1 MEPLLYLVH
10 RIPFP
15 PNKGDKIRS
24 YHLLR
29 HLAKRYAVHLGT
41 FVDTPGDMAYAP
53 QLQSLCAS
61 HHIEML
67 GARTARLR
75 SVSGFLTGEALT
87 LPYYRSSALQSW
99 VRQVVERQRI
109 RRALVF
115 SGAMTQYVKDLDLRV
130 VVDFVDVDSAKWL
143 EYAQRRVWPS
153 SFVYRREGE
162 RLLAFERA
170 AAARSAACVFVTRAE
185 ADLFER
191 LAPECR
197 DRVNV
202 IEMGVNTD
210 YFAPHPERSSPYA
223 AGESAIVFTGAMDY
237 WPNIDAVTWFATDIL
252 PKIRAEHPD
261 ARFYIVGM
269 NPSPAVKALDSREGV
284 VVTGTVP
291 DVRPY
296 VQHAAAVVVPLRV
309 ARGMQSKVLEAMAM
323 SRPVVVSSASM
334 SGVRGAPGSE
344 LEVAT
349 SAEEFSQKVLAL
361 LGTGRGDVLGRAGRA
376 RILADYSWER
386 NLAAFDRL
394 LDGTP
399 PLATRA
405 MR

>member
-1 MEPLLYLVH
+1 
-10 RIPFP
+10 
-15 PNKGDKIRS
+15 
-24 YHLLR
+24 
-29 HLAKRYAVHLGT
+29 
-41 FVDTPGDMAYAP
+41 
-53 QLQSLCAS
+53 
-61 HHIEML
+61 
-67 GARTARLR
+67 
-75 SVSGFLTGEALT
+75 
-87 LPYYRSSALQSW
+87 
-99 VRQVVERQRI
+99 
-109 RRALVF
+109 
-115 SGAMTQYVKDLDLRV
+115 
-130 VVDFVDVDSAKWL
+130 
-143 EYAQRRVWPS
+143 
-153 SFVYRREGE
+153 
-162 RLLAFERA
+162 
-170 AAARSAACVFVTRAE
+170 
-185 ADLFER
+185 
-191 LAPECR
+191 
-197 DRVNV
+197 
-202 IEMGVNTD
+202 
-210 YFAPHPERSSPYA
+210 
-223 AGESAIVFTGAMDY
+223 MDY
-237 WPNIDAVTWFATDIL
+237 WPNVDAVIWFASGSAAVL
-252 PKIRAEHPD
+252 AERPD

-361 LGTGRGDVLGRAGRA
+361 LGTERGDALGRAGRA

-386 NLAAFDRL
+386 NLAGFDRL
-394 LDGTP
+394 LDGAP